1 MSLRLRLL
9 VAIGLALL
17 VACAADAALQAWR
30 DAASVRTEVQA
41 ALAGARASAVAM
53 LDVARSSPDRMRAA
67 RAAVAA
73 FDGNRHVRAALLGPT
88 GAVLADSV
96 HTVPAAPPRW
106 YVRLTAPRL
115 PPEVLNVPDSRFR
128 LRLKAD
134 PANEAEEHWS
144 DLRQR
149 LLLLGLLSVVAAGLC
164 SAVLARALRPLTALT
179 AALGRL
185 NEADIRLPVGGPPE
199 MAALAGAF
207 NDLAGALARARAQN
221 ARLQRQLER
230 LAEEERAEIARDLH
244 DEVGPLLF
252 AIATFAASLGQE
264 AAPIA
269 KATRDVQA
277 RVRDMLGQLHGVDG
291 AAATL
296 EGLLSG
302 LARFWRQVRPE
313 TELALTLEA
322 GVAILE
328 GVTAEGLFR
337 VAQESVSNAVRHGAA
352 RHIAIDVKREAGQV
366 VMVVRDD
373 GTGGTGQG
381 TGGFGLA
388 GMRARAQALGGQMQI
403 AVGAGWT
410 VTTRLPV
417 ACRTFDDADIAD

>member
-41 ALAGARASAVAM
+41 ALAGARASGAAM
-53 LDVARSSPDRMRAA
+53 LAVSSADPDRGHAA
-67 RAAVAA
+67 RAATAA
-73 FDGNRHVRAALLGPT
+73 FDGNRHVRASLLGPA
-88 GAVLADSV
+88 GAVLARSV
-96 HTVPAAPPRW
+96 HRVPAAPPGW

-115 PPEVLNVPDSRFR
+115 RPVLLPVPGSRYR
-128 LRLKAD
+128 LRLTAD

-149 LLLLGLLSVVAAGLC
+149 LLLLGLLSVLAAGLC
-164 SAVLARALRPLTALT
+164 SAVLARALRPLTAMT

-185 NEADIRLPVGGPPE
+185 NEADIRLPVDGPPE

-207 NDLAGALARARAQN
+207 NGLAEALARARAQN
-221 ARLQRQLER
+221 ARLQGQLER

-252 AIATFAASLGQE
+252 AIATFAASLGPE

-269 KATRDVQA
+269 EATRELQA
-277 RVRDMLGQLHGVDG
+277 RVRDMLGQLHGVD
-291 AAATL
+291 AAPVTL
-296 EGLLSG
+296 DGLLSG

-313 TELALTLEA
+313 TELAVRLTDAA
-322 GVAILE
+322 GRLE
-328 GVTAEGLFR
+328 GPAAEGLFR

-352 RHIAIDVKREAGQV
+352 RHIAIGARREAGQV

-373 GTGGTGQG
+373 GSGGTGQG
-381 TGGFGLA
+381 PGGFGLA
-388 GMRARAQALGGQMQI
+388 GMRARVQALGGQLQI

-410 VTTRLPV
+410 VTTRLPLPGGSL
-417 ACRTFDDADIAD
+417 DDAA